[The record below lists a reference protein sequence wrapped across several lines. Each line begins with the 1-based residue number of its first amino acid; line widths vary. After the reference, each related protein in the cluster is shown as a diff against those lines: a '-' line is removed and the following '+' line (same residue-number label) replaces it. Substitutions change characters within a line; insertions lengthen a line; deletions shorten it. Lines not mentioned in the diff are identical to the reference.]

1 MLFPVLRTEASQ
13 ALQTRERIY
22 ALDLCVEETESTCL
36 IHFPYQRELW
46 LISSGPKK
54 QAYSSKLIKAYS
66 SKQAFIFTHHTPPAP
81 PHHQRPHSLV
91 SYEDS
96 IFHGKP

>member
-54 QAYSSKLIKAYS
+54 QAYSSK
-66 SKQAFIFTHHTPPAP
+66 QAFIFTHHTPPAP
-81 PHHQRPHSLV
+81 PPPPKTSQS
-91 SYEDS
+91 SF
-96 IFHGKP
+96 I